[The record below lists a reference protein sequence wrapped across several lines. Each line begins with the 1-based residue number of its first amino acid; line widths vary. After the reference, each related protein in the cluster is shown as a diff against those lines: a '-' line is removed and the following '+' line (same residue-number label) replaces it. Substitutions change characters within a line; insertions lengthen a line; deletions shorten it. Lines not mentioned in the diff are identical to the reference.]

1 MMKLNKTIVLF
12 VVLIAALVMSC
23 KEHPVT
29 YQHVAV
35 DSLIN
40 IAYQARNYDSIIS
53 LANLHQQE
61 GSLSSIEACY
71 WRGYAYSRMRK
82 MRMAEMEWKNAIAQT
97 IETDADLAYYAQSAN
112 RLVGLL
118 YLKSDYGEAI
128 RVALPA
134 IRLLKIKDYTMNNDY
149 SNLLTFMG
157 SCELK
162 LGHSSDAA
170 RNFSQAWQAYQRLTH
185 ANHDIDSYTSSI
197 VGLVT
202 IVDAYIQTGHYQE
215 ALDWTVHLDDMLQE
229 CRQLPGVRESYL
241 DKQWARLCLYRASAL
256 EGLGKKKEAA
266 QSYKAALQTQYAK
279 TGDGKVE
286 ASNYLMAAQ
295 RWDEAADN
303 LQVMAEQLATYD
315 FKMSQE
321 TIHTYLLPKYLA
333 NVKAHRLD
341 SAIAV
346 GTWICQALDSAIIWQ
361 KQDDAA
367 ELATIYETQQKE
379 NELMEQRSNLSDQR
393 LLTVYITLVLV
404 ILGFGLF
411 IFFHHRS
418 AMRLEKAYNELA
430 RANTRAEESSRMKSD
445 FIQQISH
452 EIRTPLNI
460 LSGFT
465 QLLTMPDM
473 KYDKATLDNIKE
485 QITENTDRITNLVNK
500 MLELSEAKN
509 HSDIECTDDVTVTQI
524 TSDAVNAS
532 GISDAGHLTFSMIVS
547 PEAEQVHILTN
558 LQAASRALAQV
569 LDNARK
575 FTAPAESRQH
585 EKLTDH
591 QQKVVLRISVSSNRL
606 FFSVEDTGIGIPHKE
621 AERIFDEFVQLDEF
635 YEGTG
640 IGLTVARSLARRIGG
655 NIMLDTAYIGGSR
668 FVLTLPVNK
677 LAMGAKITKK

>member
-12 VVLIAALVMSC
+12 VTLAAMLFTSC
-23 KEHPVT
+23 GEHHVT
-29 YQHVAV
+29 QRHVAV

-40 IAYQARNYDSIIS
+40 VAYQARNYDSILS
-53 LANLHQQE
+53 LADLHQQE
-61 GSLSSIEACY
+61 GTLSTIEASY
-71 WRGYAYSRMRK
+71 WRGYAYSRQRK
-82 MRMAEMEWKNAIAQT
+82 IRMAEIEWKRAVAQP
-97 IETDADLAYYAQSAN
+97 IESDEDLVYYAQSAN
-112 RLVGLL
+112 RLTGLL
-118 YLKSDYGEAI
+118 YLKAEYGQAI
-128 RVALPA
+128 QVALPA
-134 IRLLKIKDYTMNNDY
+134 IQLLKEMGYTKNNDY
-149 SNLLTFMG
+149 FNLLTFIG
-157 SCELK
+157 GCELK
-162 LGHSSDAA
+162 LDQPEEAANNFAQVWKGFQQITKSIHS
-170 RNFSQAWQAYQRLTH
+170 
-185 ANHDIDSYTSSI
+185 IDSYTSSI

-215 ALDWTVHLDDMLQE
+215 ALDWTTHLGNMLQQ
-229 CRQLPGVRESYL
+229 CRQLPGVRDSYI

-256 EGLGKKKEAA
+256 EGLGKKEEAA
-266 QSYKAALQTQYAK
+266 QSYQFALQTQYAQ

-286 ASNYLMAAQ
+286 ASNYLIAAH
-295 RWDEAADN
+295 RWNEAADN
-303 LQVMAEQLATYD
+303 LQVMASQLAKYD

-333 NVKAHRLD
+333 NVKANRLD

-346 GTWICQALDSAIIWQ
+346 GSWICEALDSAIVWQ
-361 KQDDAA
+361 KRDDAA

-379 NELMEQRSNLSDQR
+379 NELMKQRSSLSDLR
-393 LLTVYITLVLV
+393 LLLVYITLVLV

-411 IFFHHRS
+411 IFFRHR
-418 AMRLEKAYNELA
+418 AAVRLEKAYYDLE
-430 RANTRAEESSRMKSD
+430 RANVRAEESSRMKSD

-465 QLLTMPDM
+465 QLLTMPDIT
-473 KYDKATLDNIKE
+473 YDKATLDNIKE
-485 QITENTDRITNLVNK
+485 QVTENTDRITNLVNK

-509 HSDIECTDDVTVTQI
+509 HSDIECNDEVTAQQI
-524 TSDAVNAS
+524 ASEAIGAS
-532 GISDAGHLTFSMIVS
+532 GINDAGHLTFSMIMS
-547 PEAEQVHILTN
+547 PEAEKVLIQTN
-558 LQAASRALAQV
+558 LQAAARALSQV

-591 QQKVVLRISVSSNRL
+591 QQKVVLRISVSANRM

-655 NIMLDTAYIGGSR
+655 DIMLDTAYIGGSR

-677 LAMGAKITKK
+677 QKS

>member
-1 MMKLNKTIVLF
+1 MKLTKTIVLF
-12 VVLIAALVMSC
+12 VVLIAALFISC
-23 KEHPVT
+23 KEQRVT
-29 YQHVAV
+29 PQHVAV

-40 IAYQARNYDSIIS
+40 IAYQARNYDSILS
-53 LANLHQQE
+53 LATLHQQE
-61 GSLSSIEACY
+61 GTLSSIEACY
-71 WRGYAYSRMRK
+71 WRGYAYSRLRK
-82 MRMAEMEWKNAIAQT
+82 MRMAEIEWKHAVAQP
-97 IETDADLAYYAQSAN
+97 IETDEDLVFYAQSAN
-112 RLVGLL
+112 RLAGLL
-118 YLKSDYGEAI
+118 YLKADYAEVI

-134 IRLLKIKDYTMNNDY
+134 IRLLEEKHYTMNNDY
-149 SNLLTFMG
+149 SNLLTFVG

-162 LGHSSDAA
+162 LGHPADAA
-170 RNFSQAWQAYQRLTH
+170 RNYDQAWQAYQQITQ
-185 ANHDIDSYTSSI
+185 ANYNIDSYTSSI

-202 IVDAYIQTGHYQE
+202 IVDAYIQTGHYQD
-215 ALDWTVHLDDMLQE
+215 ALDWTTHLGNMLQQ
-229 CRQLPGVRESYL
+229 CRQLPGVRDAYI

-256 EGLGKKKEAA
+256 EGLGKKEEAA
-266 QSYKAALQTQYAK
+266 QSYQLALQTQYAK

-286 ASNYLMAAQ
+286 ASNYLMAAH
-295 RWDEAADN
+295 RWNEAADN
-303 LQVMAEQLATYD
+303 LQVLAAQLAKYD

-333 NVKAHRLD
+333 NVKANRLD

-346 GTWICQALDSAIIWQ
+346 GIWICEALDSAIVWQ
-361 KQDDAA
+361 KRDDAA

-379 NELMEQRSNLSDQR
+379 NELMKQRSSLSDLR

-411 IFFHHRS
+411 IFFRHR
-418 AMRLEKAYNELA
+418 AAVRLEKAYYDLE
-430 RANTRAEESSRMKSD
+430 RANIRAEESSRMKSD

-473 KYDKATLDNIKE
+473 KYDEATLDNIKD

-509 HSDIECTDDVTVTQI
+509 HSDIECNDEVTAQQI
-524 TSDAVNAS
+524 ASEAVSAS
-532 GISDAGHLTFSMIVS
+532 GINEAGHLTFSMIMS
-547 PEAEQVHILTN
+547 PEAEKVLIQTN
-558 LQAASRALAQV
+558 LQAAARALSQV

-591 QQKVVLRISVSSNRL
+591 QQKVVLRISVSSNRM

-655 NIMLDTAYIGGSR
+655 DIMLDTAYIGGSR
-668 FVLTLPVNK
+668 FVLTLPVNNQ
-677 LAMGAKITKK
+677 TS

>member
-1 MMKLNKTIVLF
+1 MKLTKTIVPF
-12 VVLIAALVMSC
+12 IVLIAALFISC
-23 KEHPVT
+23 KEQRVT
-29 YQHVAV
+29 PQHVAV

-40 IAYQARNYDSIIS
+40 IAYQARNYDSILS
-53 LANLHQQE
+53 LATLHQQE
-61 GSLSSIEACY
+61 GTLSSIEACY
-71 WRGYAYSRMRK
+71 WRGYAYSRLRK
-82 MRMAEMEWKNAIAQT
+82 MRMAEMEWKNAVAQP
-97 IETDADLAYYAQSAN
+97 IETDEDLVFYAQSAN
-112 RLVGLL
+112 RLAGLL
-118 YLKSDYGEAI
+118 YLKADYAEVI

-134 IRLLKIKDYTMNNDY
+134 IRLLEEKHYTMNNDY
-149 SNLLTFMG
+149 SNLLTFVG

-162 LGHSSDAA
+162 LGHPADAA
-170 RNFSQAWQAYQRLTH
+170 RNYDQAWQAYQQITQ
-185 ANHDIDSYTSSI
+185 ANYNIDSYTSSI

-202 IVDAYIQTGHYQE
+202 IVDAYIQTGHYQD
-215 ALDWTVHLDDMLQE
+215 ALDWTTHLGNMLQQ
-229 CRQLPGVRESYL
+229 CRQLPGVRDAYI

-256 EGLGKKKEAA
+256 EGLGKKEEAA
-266 QSYKAALQTQYAK
+266 QSYQLALQTQYAK

-286 ASNYLMAAQ
+286 ASNYLMEAH
-295 RWDEAADN
+295 RWNEAADN
-303 LQVMAEQLATYD
+303 LQVMAAQLAKYD

-333 NVKAHRLD
+333 NVKANRLD

-346 GTWICQALDSAIIWQ
+346 GIWICEALDSAIVWQ
-361 KQDDAA
+361 KRDDAA

-379 NELMEQRSNLSDQR
+379 NELMKQRSSLSDLR

-411 IFFHHRS
+411 VFFRHR
-418 AMRLEKAYNELA
+418 AAVRLEKAYYDLE
-430 RANTRAEESSRMKSD
+430 RANIRAEESSRMKSD

-473 KYDKATLDNIKE
+473 KYDEATLSNIKD

-509 HSDIECTDDVTVTQI
+509 HSDIECNDEVTAQQI
-524 TSDAVNAS
+524 ASEAIGAS
-532 GISDAGHLTFSMIVS
+532 GINEAGHLTFSMIMS
-547 PEAEQVHILTN
+547 PEAEKVLIQTN
-558 LQAASRALAQV
+558 LQAAARALSQV

-591 QQKVVLRISVSSNRL
+591 QQKVVLRISVSSNRM

-655 NIMLDTAYIGGSR
+655 DIMLDTAYIGGSR
-668 FVLTLPVNK
+668 FVLTLPVNNQ
-677 LAMGAKITKK
+677 TS

>member
-1 MMKLNKTIVLF
+1 MKLTKTIVLF
-12 VVLIAALVMSC
+12 VVLIAALFTSC
-23 KEHPVT
+23 KEQRVT
-29 YQHVAV
+29 PQHVAV

-40 IAYQARNYDSIIS
+40 IAYQARNYDSILS
-53 LANLHQQE
+53 LANLHQRE
-61 GSLSSIEACY
+61 GILSNIEACY
-71 WRGYAYSRMRK
+71 WRGYAYSRLRK
-82 MRMAEMEWKNAIAQT
+82 MRMAEMEWKNAVAQT
-97 IETDADLAYYAQSAN
+97 IETDDDLAFYAQSAN

-118 YLKSDYGEAI
+118 YLKADYAEAI

-134 IRLLKIKDYTMNNDY
+134 IRLLKEKQYTMNSDY
-149 SNLLTFMG
+149 SNLLTFIG

-162 LGHSSDAA
+162 LGHPADAA
-170 RNFSQAWQAYQRLTH
+170 RNFSQAWQAYQQITK
-185 ANHDIDSYTSSI
+185 ASHDIDSYTSSI

-215 ALDWTVHLDDMLQE
+215 ALDWTLHLDNMLQE
-229 CRQLPGVRESYL
+229 CRQLSGVRESYI
-241 DKQWARLCLYRASAL
+241 DKQWARVCLYRASAL
-256 EGLGKKKEAA
+256 EGLGKKREAA
-266 QSYKAALQTQYAK
+266 QSYQAALQTQYAK
-279 TGDGKVE
+279 TGDGKIE
-286 ASNYLMAAQ
+286 ASNYLMEAQ
-295 RWDEAADN
+295 RWNEAADN
-303 LQVMAEQLATYD
+303 LQVMADQLATYD
-315 FKMSQE
+315 FKMTQE

-346 GTWICQALDSAIIWQ
+346 GTWICEALDSAIVWQ
-361 KQDDAA
+361 KRDDAA

-379 NELMEQRSNLSDQR
+379 NELMEQRSSLSDQR

-411 IFFHHRS
+411 IFFRHR
-418 AMRLEKAYNELA
+418 AAVRLEKAYYDLE
-430 RANTRAEESSRMKSD
+430 RANIRAEESSRMKSD

-473 KYDKATLDNIKE
+473 KYDEATLGNIKE

-509 HSDIECTDDVTVTQI
+509 HSDIECNDDVTAMQI
-524 TSDAVNAS
+524 AS
-532 GISDAGHLTFSMIVS
+532 EAICASNINDAGHLTFNMTVS
-547 PEAEQVHILTN
+547 PEAEQVRLHTN
-558 LQAASRALAQV
+558 LQAAARALEQV

-591 QQKVVLRISVSSNRL
+591 QQKVVLRISVSSSRL

-655 NIMLDTAYIGGSR
+655 DIILDTAYIGGSR
-668 FVLTLPVNK
+668 FVLTLPVSNQ
-677 LAMGAKITKK
+677 AS

>member
-1 MMKLNKTIVLF
+1 MKLNKTIVLF
-12 VVLIAALVMSC
+12 VTLAAVLFTSC
-23 KEHPVT
+23 GEHHVT
-29 YQHVAV
+29 QRHVTV

-40 IAYQARNYDSIIS
+40 VAYQARNYDSILS
-53 LANLHQQE
+53 LADLHQQE
-61 GSLSSIEACY
+61 GTLSTIEASY
-71 WRGYAYSRMRK
+71 WRGYAYSRQRK
-82 MRMAEMEWKNAIAQT
+82 IRMAEIEWKRAVAQP
-97 IETDADLAYYAQSAN
+97 IESDEDLVYYAQSAN
-112 RLVGLL
+112 RLTGLL
-118 YLKSDYGEAI
+118 YLKAEYGQAI
-128 RVALPA
+128 QVALPA
-134 IRLLKIKDYTMNNDY
+134 IQLLKEMGYTKNNDY
-149 SNLLTFMG
+149 FNLLTFIG
-157 SCELK
+157 GCELK
-162 LGHSSDAA
+162 LDQPEEAANNFAQVWKGFQQITKSIHS
-170 RNFSQAWQAYQRLTH
+170 
-185 ANHDIDSYTSSI
+185 IDSYTSSI

-215 ALDWTVHLDDMLQE
+215 ALDWTTHLGNMLQQ
-229 CRQLPGVRESYL
+229 CRQLPGVRDSYI

-256 EGLGKKKEAA
+256 EGLGKKEEAA
-266 QSYKAALQTQYAK
+266 QSYQFALQTQYAQ

-286 ASNYLMAAQ
+286 ASNYLIAAH
-295 RWDEAADN
+295 RWNEAADN
-303 LQVMAEQLATYD
+303 LQVMASQLAKYD
-315 FKMSQE
+315 LKMSQE

-333 NVKAHRLD
+333 NVKANRLD

-346 GTWICQALDSAIIWQ
+346 GSWICEALDSAIVWQ
-361 KQDDAA
+361 KRDDAA

-379 NELMEQRSNLSDQR
+379 NELMKQRSSLSDLR
-393 LLTVYITLVLV
+393 LLLVYITLVLV

-411 IFFHHRS
+411 IFFRHR
-418 AMRLEKAYNELA
+418 AAVRLEKAYYDLE
-430 RANTRAEESSRMKSD
+430 RANVRAEESSRMKSD

-465 QLLTMPDM
+465 QLLTMPDIT
-473 KYDKATLDNIKE
+473 YDKATLDNIKE
-485 QITENTDRITNLVNK
+485 QVTENTDRITNLVNK

-509 HSDIECTDDVTVTQI
+509 HSDIECNDEVTAQQI
-524 TSDAVNAS
+524 ASEAIGAS
-532 GISDAGHLTFSMIVS
+532 GINDAGHLTFSMIMS
-547 PEAEQVHILTN
+547 PEAEKVLIQTN
-558 LQAASRALAQV
+558 LQAAARALSQV

-591 QQKVVLRISVSSNRL
+591 QQKVVLRISVSANRM

-655 NIMLDTAYIGGSR
+655 DIMLDTAYIGGSR

-677 LAMGAKITKK
+677 QAS

>member
-1 MMKLNKTIVLF
+1 MKLTKTIVLF
-12 VVLIAALVMSC
+12 VVLIAALFISC
-23 KEHPVT
+23 KEQRVT
-29 YQHVAV
+29 PQHVAV

-40 IAYQARNYDSIIS
+40 IAYQARNYDSILS
-53 LANLHQQE
+53 LATLHQQE
-61 GSLSSIEACY
+61 GTLSSIEACY
-71 WRGYAYSRMRK
+71 WRGYAYSRLRK
-82 MRMAEMEWKNAIAQT
+82 MRMAEMEWKNAVAQT
-97 IETDADLAYYAQSAN
+97 IETDDDLVFYAQSAN
-112 RLVGLL
+112 RLAGLL
-118 YLKSDYGEAI
+118 YLKADYAEVI

-134 IRLLKIKDYTMNNDY
+134 IRLLEEKHYTMNNDY
-149 SNLLTFMG
+149 SNLLTFVG

-162 LGHSSDAA
+162 LGHPADAA
-170 RNFSQAWQAYQRLTH
+170 RNYDQAWQAYQQITQ
-185 ANHDIDSYTSSI
+185 ANYNIDSYTSSI

-202 IVDAYIQTGHYQE
+202 IVDAYIQTGHYQD
-215 ALDWTVHLDDMLQE
+215 ALDWTTHLGNMLQQ
-229 CRQLPGVRESYL
+229 CRQLPGVRDAYI

-256 EGLGKKKEAA
+256 EGLGKKEEAA
-266 QSYKAALQTQYAK
+266 QSYQLALQTQYAK

-286 ASNYLMAAQ
+286 ASNYLMAAH
-295 RWDEAADN
+295 RWNEAADN
-303 LQVMAEQLATYD
+303 LQVLAAQLAKYD

-333 NVKAHRLD
+333 NVKANRLD

-346 GTWICQALDSAIIWQ
+346 GSWICEALDSAIVWQ
-361 KQDDAA
+361 KRDDAA

-379 NELMEQRSNLSDQR
+379 NELMKQRSSLSDLR

-411 IFFHHRS
+411 IFFRHR
-418 AMRLEKAYNELA
+418 AAVRLEKAYYDLE
-430 RANTRAEESSRMKSD
+430 RANIRAEESSRMKSD

-473 KYDKATLDNIKE
+473 KYDEATLSNIKD

-509 HSDIECTDDVTVTQI
+509 HSDIECNDEVTAQQI
-524 TSDAVNAS
+524 ASEAIGAS
-532 GISDAGHLTFSMIVS
+532 GINDAGHLTFSMIMS
-547 PEAEQVHILTN
+547 PEAEKVLIQTN
-558 LQAASRALAQV
+558 LQAAARALSQV

-591 QQKVVLRISVSSNRL
+591 QQKVVLRISVSSNRM

-655 NIMLDTAYIGGSR
+655 DIMLDTAYIGGSR
-668 FVLTLPVNK
+668 FVLTLPVNNQ
-677 LAMGAKITKK
+677 TS

>member
-1 MMKLNKTIVLF
+1 MKLAKTIVLF
-12 VVLIAALVMSC
+12 VVLIATLFLSC
-23 KEHPVT
+23 KEQHVT
-29 YQHVAV
+29 PQHVAV

-40 IAYQARNYDSIIS
+40 IAYQARNYDSILS

-61 GSLSSIEACY
+61 GTLSTIEACY
-71 WRGYAYSRMRK
+71 WRGYAYSRLRK
-82 MRMAEMEWKNAIAQT
+82 MRMAEMEWKNAVAQT
-97 IETDADLAYYAQSAN
+97 IETDVDLAYYAQSAN
-112 RLVGLL
+112 RLAGLL
-118 YLKSDYGEAI
+118 YLKADYAGAI

-134 IRLLKIKDYTMNNDY
+134 INLLKEEQYTLNNDY
-149 SNLLTFMG
+149 SNLLTFIG

-162 LGHSSDAA
+162 LGHPADAA
-170 RNFSQAWQAYQRLTH
+170 RNYDQAWQAYQQITQ
-185 ANHDIDSYTSSI
+185 ANYNIDSYTSSI

-202 IVDAYIQTGHYQE
+202 IVDAYIQTEHYQE
-215 ALDWTVHLDDMLQE
+215 ALDWTTHLGNMLQQ
-229 CRQLPGVRESYL
+229 CRQLPGVRDAYI

-256 EGLGKKKEAA
+256 EGLGKKEEAA
-266 QSYKAALQTQYAK
+266 QSYQFALQTQYAK

-286 ASNYLMAAQ
+286 ASNYLMAAH
-295 RWDEAADN
+295 RWNEAANN
-303 LQVMAEQLATYD
+303 LQVMAAQLATYD

-321 TIHTYLLPKYLA
+321 AIHTYLLPKYIA
-333 NVKAHRLD
+333 NVKANRLD

-346 GTWICQALDSAIIWQ
+346 GIWICQALDSAIVWQ
-361 KQDDAA
+361 KRDDAA

-379 NELMEQRSNLSDQR
+379 NELMEQRSSLSDQR

-411 IFFHHRS
+411 IFFRHRS
-418 AMRLEKAYNELA
+418 AVRLEKAYNDLA
-430 RANTRAEESSRMKSD
+430 RANARAEESSRMKSD

-465 QLLTMPDM
+465 QLLTMPDI
-473 KYDKATLDNIKE
+473 KYDEATLGNIKE

-509 HSDIECTDDVTVTQI
+509 HSDIECNDEVTALQI
-524 TSDAVNAS
+524 ASDAISAS
-532 GISDAGHLTFSMIVS
+532 GIDEAGHLTFSLITS
-547 PEAEQVHILTN
+547 PEAEQDLIQTN
-558 LQAASRALAQV
+558 LNAAARALSLI

-575 FTAPAESRQH
+575 FTAPAESRQY

-655 NIMLDTAYIGGSR
+655 DIMLDTAYIGGSR

-677 LAMGAKITKK
+677 QAS

>member
-1 MMKLNKTIVLF
+1 MKLTKTIVLF
-12 VVLIAALVMSC
+12 VVLIAALFISC
-23 KEHPVT
+23 KEQRVT
-29 YQHVAV
+29 PQHVAV

-40 IAYQARNYDSIIS
+40 IAYQARNYDSILS
-53 LANLHQQE
+53 LATLHQQE
-61 GSLSSIEACY
+61 GTLSSIEACY
-71 WRGYAYSRMRK
+71 WRGYAYSRLRK
-82 MRMAEMEWKNAIAQT
+82 MRMAEMEWKNAVAQT
-97 IETDADLAYYAQSAN
+97 IETDEDLVFYAQSAN
-112 RLVGLL
+112 RLAGLL
-118 YLKSDYGEAI
+118 YLKADYAEVI

-134 IRLLKIKDYTMNNDY
+134 IRLLEEKHYTMNNDY
-149 SNLLTFMG
+149 SNLLTFVG

-162 LGHSSDAA
+162 LGHPADAA
-170 RNFSQAWQAYQRLTH
+170 RNYDQAWQAYQQITQ
-185 ANHDIDSYTSSI
+185 ANYNIDSYTSSI

-202 IVDAYIQTGHYQE
+202 IVDAYIQTGHYQD
-215 ALDWTVHLDDMLQE
+215 ALDWTTHLGNMLQQ
-229 CRQLPGVRESYL
+229 CRQLPGVRDAYI
-241 DKQWARLCLYRASAL
+241 DKQWARHCLYRASAL
-256 EGLGKKKEAA
+256 EGLGKKEEAA
-266 QSYKAALQTQYAK
+266 QSYQLALQTQYAK

-286 ASNYLMAAQ
+286 ASNYLMAAH
-295 RWDEAADN
+295 RWNEAADN
-303 LQVMAEQLATYD
+303 LQVLAAQLAKYD

-333 NVKAHRLD
+333 NVKANRLD

-346 GTWICQALDSAIIWQ
+346 GSWICEALDSAIVWQ
-361 KQDDAA
+361 KRDDAA

-379 NELMEQRSNLSDQR
+379 NELMKQRSSLSDLR

-404 ILGFGLF
+404 ILCFGLF
-411 IFFHHRS
+411 IFFRHR
-418 AMRLEKAYNELA
+418 AAVRLEKAYYDLE
-430 RANTRAEESSRMKSD
+430 RANIRAEESSRMKSD

-473 KYDKATLDNIKE
+473 KYDKATLDNIKD

-509 HSDIECTDDVTVTQI
+509 HSDIECNDEVTAQQI
-524 TSDAVNAS
+524 ASEAIGAS
-532 GISDAGHLTFSMIVS
+532 GINDAGHLTFSMIMS
-547 PEAEQVHILTN
+547 PEAEKVLIQTN
-558 LQAASRALAQV
+558 LQAAARALSLI

-591 QQKVVLRISVSSNRL
+591 QQKVVLRISVSANRM

-655 NIMLDTAYIGGSR
+655 DIMLDTAYIGGSR

-677 LAMGAKITKK
+677 EES

>member
-1 MMKLNKTIVLF
+1 MMKLNKTILFFVTLAAVLF
-12 VVLIAALVMSC
+12 TSC
-23 KEHPVT
+23 GEHHVT
-29 YQHVAV
+29 QRHVTV

-40 IAYQARNYDSIIS
+40 VAYQARNYDSILS
-53 LANLHQQE
+53 LADLHQQE
-61 GSLSSIEACY
+61 GTLSTIEACY
-71 WRGYAYSRMRK
+71 WRGYAYSRQRK
-82 MRMAEMEWKNAIAQT
+82 IRMAEIEWKRAVAQP
-97 IETDADLAYYAQSAN
+97 IESDEDLVYYAQSAN
-112 RLVGLL
+112 RLTGLL
-118 YLKSDYGEAI
+118 YLKAEYGQAI
-128 RVALPA
+128 QVALPA
-134 IRLLKIKDYTMNNDY
+134 IQLLKEMGYTKNNDY
-149 SNLLTFMG
+149 FNLLTFIG
-157 SCELK
+157 GCELK
-162 LGHSSDAA
+162 LDQPEEAANNFAQVWKGFQQITKSIHS
-170 RNFSQAWQAYQRLTH
+170 
-185 ANHDIDSYTSSI
+185 IDSYTSSI

-215 ALDWTVHLDDMLQE
+215 ALDWTTHLGNMLQQ
-229 CRQLPGVRESYL
+229 CRQLPGVRDSYI

-256 EGLGKKKEAA
+256 EGLGKKEEAA
-266 QSYKAALQTQYAK
+266 QSYQFALQTQYAK

-286 ASNYLMAAQ
+286 ASNYLMEAH
-295 RWDEAADN
+295 RWNEAADN
-303 LQVMAEQLATYD
+303 LQVLAAQLAKYD

-333 NVKAHRLD
+333 NVKANRLD

-346 GTWICQALDSAIIWQ
+346 GSWICEALDSAIVWQ
-361 KQDDAA
+361 KRDDAA

-379 NELMEQRSNLSDQR
+379 NELMKQRSSLSDLR

-411 IFFHHRS
+411 IFFRHR
-418 AMRLEKAYNELA
+418 AAVRLEKAYYDLE
-430 RANTRAEESSRMKSD
+430 RANVRAEESSRMKSD

-465 QLLTMPDM
+465 QLLTMPDIT
-473 KYDKATLDNIKE
+473 YDKATLDNIKE
-485 QITENTDRITNLVNK
+485 QVTENTDRITNLVNK

-509 HSDIECTDDVTVTQI
+509 HSDIECNDEVTAQQI
-524 TSDAVNAS
+524 ASEAIGAS
-532 GISDAGHLTFSMIVS
+532 GINDVGHLTFSMIMS
-547 PEAEQVHILTN
+547 PEAEKVLIQTN
-558 LQAASRALAQV
+558 LQAAARALSQV

-591 QQKVVLRISVSSNRL
+591 QQKVVLRISVSANRM

-655 NIMLDTAYIGGSR
+655 DIMLDTAYIGGSR
-668 FVLTLPVNK
+668 FVLTLPVNNQ
-677 LAMGAKITKK
+677 TS

>member
-1 MMKLNKTIVLF
+1 MKLAKTIVLF
-12 VVLIAALVMSC
+12 VVLIATLFLSC
-23 KEHPVT
+23 KEQHVT
-29 YQHVAV
+29 PQHVAV

-40 IAYQARNYDSIIS
+40 IAYQARNYDSILS

-61 GSLSSIEACY
+61 GTLSTIEACY
-71 WRGYAYSRMRK
+71 WRGYAYSRLRK
-82 MRMAEMEWKNAIAQT
+82 MRMAEMEWKNAVAQT
-97 IETDADLAYYAQSAN
+97 IETDVDLAYYAQSAN
-112 RLVGLL
+112 RLAGLL
-118 YLKSDYGEAI
+118 YLKADYAGAI

-134 IRLLKIKDYTMNNDY
+134 INLLKEEQYTLNNDY
-149 SNLLTFMG
+149 SNLLTFIG

-162 LGHSSDAA
+162 LGHPADAA
-170 RNFSQAWQAYQRLTH
+170 RNYDQAWQAYQQITQ
-185 ANHDIDSYTSSI
+185 ANYNIDSYTSSI

-202 IVDAYIQTGHYQE
+202 IVDAYIQTEHYQE
-215 ALDWTVHLDDMLQE
+215 ALDWTTHLGNMLQQ
-229 CRQLPGVRESYL
+229 CRQLPGVRDAYI

-256 EGLGKKKEAA
+256 EGLGKKEEAA
-266 QSYKAALQTQYAK
+266 QSYQFALQTQYAK

-286 ASNYLMAAQ
+286 ASNYLMAAH
-295 RWDEAADN
+295 RWNEAANN
-303 LQVMAEQLATYD
+303 LQVMAAQLATYD

-321 TIHTYLLPKYLA
+321 AIHTYLLPKYIA
-333 NVKAHRLD
+333 NVKANRLD

-346 GTWICQALDSAIIWQ
+346 GIWICQALDSAIVWQ
-361 KQDDAA
+361 KRDDAA

-379 NELMEQRSNLSDQR
+379 NELMEQRSSLSDQR

-411 IFFHHRS
+411 VFFRHRS
-418 AMRLEKAYNELA
+418 AVRLEKAYNDLA
-430 RANTRAEESSRMKSD
+430 RANARAEESSRMKSD

-465 QLLTMPDM
+465 QLLTMPDI
-473 KYDKATLDNIKE
+473 KYDEATLGNIKE

-509 HSDIECTDDVTVTQI
+509 HSDIECNDEVTALQI
-524 TSDAVNAS
+524 ASDAISAS
-532 GISDAGHLTFSMIVS
+532 GIDEAGHLTFSLITS
-547 PEAEQVHILTN
+547 PEAEQDLIQTN
-558 LQAASRALAQV
+558 LNAAARALSLI

-655 NIMLDTAYIGGSR
+655 DIMLDTAYIGGSR

-677 LAMGAKITKK
+677 QAS

>member
-1 MMKLNKTIVLF
+1 MMKLAKTIILF
-12 VVLIAALVMSC
+12 VVLVAALFTSC
-23 KEHPVT
+23 KDQRVT
-29 YQHVAV
+29 PQHVAV

-40 IAYQARNYDSIIS
+40 IAYQARNYDSILS

-61 GSLSSIEACY
+61 GTLSTIEACY
-71 WRGYAYSRMRK
+71 WRGYAYSRLRK
-82 MRMAEMEWKNAIAQT
+82 MRMAEMEWKNAVAQT

-112 RLVGLL
+112 RLAGLL
-118 YLKSDYGEAI
+118 YLKADYAGAI

-134 IRLLKIKDYTMNNDY
+134 INFLKEEQYTLNNDY
-149 SNLLTFMG
+149 SNLLTFIG

-162 LGHSSDAA
+162 LGHPADAA
-170 RNFSQAWQAYQRLTH
+170 RNYDQAWQAYQQITQ
-185 ANHDIDSYTSSI
+185 ANYNIDSYTSSI

-202 IVDAYIQTGHYQE
+202 IVDAYIQTGHYQD
-215 ALDWTVHLDDMLQE
+215 ALDWTTHLGNMLQQ
-229 CRQLPGVRESYL
+229 CRQLPGVRDAYI
-241 DKQWARLCLYRASAL
+241 DKQWARHCLYRASAL
-256 EGLGKKKEAA
+256 EGLGKKEEAA
-266 QSYKAALQTQYAK
+266 QSYQLALQTQYAK

-286 ASNYLMAAQ
+286 ASNYLMAAH
-295 RWDEAADN
+295 RWNEAADN
-303 LQVMAEQLATYD
+303 LQVLAAQLAKYD

-333 NVKAHRLD
+333 NVKANRLD

-346 GTWICQALDSAIIWQ
+346 GSWICEALDSAIVWQ
-361 KQDDAA
+361 KRDDAA

-379 NELMEQRSNLSDQR
+379 NELMKQRSSLSDLR

-411 IFFHHRS
+411 IFFRHR
-418 AMRLEKAYNELA
+418 AAVRLEKAYYDLE
-430 RANTRAEESSRMKSD
+430 RANIRAEESSRMKSD

-473 KYDKATLDNIKE
+473 KYDKATLDNIKD

-509 HSDIECTDDVTVTQI
+509 HSDIECNDEVTAQQI
-524 TSDAVNAS
+524 ASEAIGAS
-532 GISDAGHLTFSMIVS
+532 GINDAGHLTFSMIMS
-547 PEAEQVHILTN
+547 PEAEKVLIQTN
-558 LQAASRALAQV
+558 LQAAARALSLI

-591 QQKVVLRISVSSNRL
+591 QQKVVLRISVSANRM

-655 NIMLDTAYIGGSR
+655 DIMLDTAYIGGSR

-677 LAMGAKITKK
+677 EES

>member
-1 MMKLNKTIVLF
+1 MMKLNKSIILLVALTAMLF
-12 VVLIAALVMSC
+12 SSC
-23 KEHPVT
+23 REHHVA
-29 YQHVAV
+29 QRHVAV

-40 IAYQARNYDSIIS
+40 IAYQARNYDSILS
-53 LANLHQQE
+53 LADLHQQE
-61 GSLSSIEACY
+61 GTLSNIEACY
-71 WRGYAYSRMRK
+71 WRGYAYSRLRK
-82 MRMAEMEWKNAIAQT
+82 IRMAEIEWKRAVAQT
-97 IETDADLAYYAQSAN
+97 IETDEDLIYYAQSAN
-112 RLVGLL
+112 RLTGLL
-118 YLKSDYGEAI
+118 YLKAEYGEAI
-128 RVALPA
+128 QVALPA
-134 IRLLKIKDYTMNNDY
+134 IRLLKEKGYTMNNDY
-149 SNLLTFMG
+149 FNLLTFIG

-162 LGHSSDAA
+162 LDHPEGAA
-170 RNFSQAWQAYQRLTH
+170 NNFVQVWQAYQQITKTVH
-185 ANHDIDSYTSSI
+185 SINSYTSSI

-202 IVDAYIQTGHYQE
+202 IVDAYIQTEHYQE
-215 ALDWTVHLDDMLQE
+215 ALEWIDRLDSMLQQ
-229 CRQLPGVRESYL
+229 CRELPGVRESYI
-241 DKQWARLCLYRASAL
+241 DKQWARICLYRASAL
-256 EGLGKKKEAA
+256 EGLGKKAEAA
-266 QSYKAALQTQYAK
+266 KAYNLALQTQYAK

-286 ASNYLMAAQ
+286 ASNYLMAAH
-295 RWDEAADN
+295 RWNEAADN
-303 LQVMAEQLATYD
+303 LQVLAAQLGTYD
-315 FKMSQE
+315 FRMTQE
-321 TIHTYLLPKYLA
+321 TIHTYLLPKYFA
-333 NVKAHRLD
+333 NVKANRLD

-346 GTWICQALDSAIIWQ
+346 GTWICQALDSAIVWQ
-361 KQDDAA
+361 KHDDAA

-379 NELMEQRSNLSDQR
+379 NELMEQRSSLSDLR

-404 ILGFGLF
+404 ILVFGLF
-411 IFFHHRS
+411 IFFRHR
-418 AMRLEKAYNELA
+418 AAVRLEKAYYDLE
-430 RANTRAEESSRMKSD
+430 RANVRAEESSRMKSD

-509 HSDIECTDDVTVTQI
+509 HSDIECNDEVTAQQI
-524 TSDAVNAS
+524 ASEAVSAS
-532 GISDAGHLTFSMIVS
+532 GIDEAGHLTFSIIMS
-547 PEAEQVHILTN
+547 PDVEQVTIHTN
-558 LQAASRALAQV
+558 LRASARALSQV

-591 QQKVVLRISVSSNRL
+591 QQKVVLRISVSSDRM

-655 NIMLDTAYIGGSR
+655 DIMLDTAYIGGSR

-677 LAMGAKITKK
+677 QAS

>member
-1 MMKLNKTIVLF
+1 MKLTKTIVLF
-12 VVLIAALVMSC
+12 VVLIAALFISC
-23 KEHPVT
+23 KEQRVT
-29 YQHVAV
+29 PQHVAV

-40 IAYQARNYDSIIS
+40 IAYQARNYDSILS
-53 LANLHQQE
+53 LATLHQQE
-61 GSLSSIEACY
+61 GTLSSIEACY
-71 WRGYAYSRMRK
+71 WRGYAYSRLRK
-82 MRMAEMEWKNAIAQT
+82 MRMAEMEWKNAVAQT
-97 IETDADLAYYAQSAN
+97 IETDDDLVFYAQSAN
-112 RLVGLL
+112 RLAGLL
-118 YLKSDYGEAI
+118 YLKADYAEVI

-134 IRLLKIKDYTMNNDY
+134 IRLLEEKHYTMNNDY
-149 SNLLTFMG
+149 SNLLTFVG

-162 LGHSSDAA
+162 LGHPADAA
-170 RNFSQAWQAYQRLTH
+170 RNYDQAWQAYQQITQ
-185 ANHDIDSYTSSI
+185 ANYNIDSYTSSI

-202 IVDAYIQTGHYQE
+202 IVDAYIQTGHYQD
-215 ALDWTVHLDDMLQE
+215 ALDWTTHLGNMLQQ
-229 CRQLPGVRESYL
+229 CRQLPGVRDAYI
-241 DKQWARLCLYRASAL
+241 DKQWARHCLYRASAL
-256 EGLGKKKEAA
+256 EGLGKKEEAA
-266 QSYKAALQTQYAK
+266 QSYQLALQTQYAK

-286 ASNYLMAAQ
+286 ASNYLMAAH
-295 RWDEAADN
+295 RWNEAADN
-303 LQVMAEQLATYD
+303 LQVLAAQLAKYD

-333 NVKAHRLD
+333 NVKANRLD

-346 GTWICQALDSAIIWQ
+346 GSWICEALDSAIVWQ
-361 KQDDAA
+361 KRDDAA

-379 NELMEQRSNLSDQR
+379 NELMKQRSSLSDLR

-411 IFFHHRS
+411 IFFRHR
-418 AMRLEKAYNELA
+418 AAVRLEKAYYDLE
-430 RANTRAEESSRMKSD
+430 RANIRAEESSRMKSD

-473 KYDKATLDNIKE
+473 KYDKATLDNIKD

-509 HSDIECTDDVTVTQI
+509 HSDIECNDEVTAQQI
-524 TSDAVNAS
+524 ASEAIGAS
-532 GISDAGHLTFSMIVS
+532 GINDAGHLTFSMIMS
-547 PEAEQVHILTN
+547 PEAEKVLIQTN
-558 LQAASRALAQV
+558 LQAAARALSLI

-591 QQKVVLRISVSSNRL
+591 QQKVVLRISVSANRM

-655 NIMLDTAYIGGSR
+655 DIMLDTAYIGGSR

-677 LAMGAKITKK
+677 EES

>member
-1 MMKLNKTIVLF
+1 MMKLTKTIVPF
-12 VVLIAALVMSC
+12 IVLIAALFISC
-23 KEHPVT
+23 KEQRVT
-29 YQHVAV
+29 PQHVAV

-40 IAYQARNYDSIIS
+40 IAYQARNYDSILS
-53 LANLHQQE
+53 LATLHQQE
-61 GSLSSIEACY
+61 GTLSSIEACY
-71 WRGYAYSRMRK
+71 WRGYAYSRLRK
-82 MRMAEMEWKNAIAQT
+82 MRMAEIEWKHAVAQP
-97 IETDADLAYYAQSAN
+97 IETDEDLVFYAQSAN
-112 RLVGLL
+112 RLAGLL
-118 YLKSDYGEAI
+118 YLKADYAEVI

-134 IRLLKIKDYTMNNDY
+134 IRLLEEKHYTMNNDY
-149 SNLLTFMG
+149 SNLLTFVG

-162 LGHSSDAA
+162 LGHPADAA
-170 RNFSQAWQAYQRLTH
+170 RNYDQAWQAYQQITQ
-185 ANHDIDSYTSSI
+185 ANYNIDSYTSSI

-202 IVDAYIQTGHYQE
+202 IVDAYIQTGHYQD
-215 ALDWTVHLDDMLQE
+215 ALDWTTHLGNMLQQ
-229 CRQLPGVRESYL
+229 CRQLPGVRDAYI

-256 EGLGKKKEAA
+256 EGLGKKEEAA
-266 QSYKAALQTQYAK
+266 QSYQLALQTQYAK

-286 ASNYLMAAQ
+286 ASNYLMAAH
-295 RWDEAADN
+295 RWNEAADN
-303 LQVMAEQLATYD
+303 LQVLAAQLAKYD

-333 NVKAHRLD
+333 NVKANRLD

-346 GTWICQALDSAIIWQ
+346 GSWICEALDSAIVWQ
-361 KQDDAA
+361 KRDDAA

-379 NELMEQRSNLSDQR
+379 NELMKQRSSLSDLR

-411 IFFHHRS
+411 IFFRHR
-418 AMRLEKAYNELA
+418 AAVRLEKAYYDLE
-430 RANTRAEESSRMKSD
+430 RANIRAEESSRMKSD

-473 KYDKATLDNIKE
+473 KYDEATLSNIKD

-509 HSDIECTDDVTVTQI
+509 HSDIECNDEVTAQQI
-524 TSDAVNAS
+524 ASEAIGAS
-532 GISDAGHLTFSMIVS
+532 GINDAGHLTFSMIMS
-547 PEAEQVHILTN
+547 PEAEKVLIQTN
-558 LQAASRALAQV
+558 LQAAARALSLI

-591 QQKVVLRISVSSNRL
+591 QQKVVLRISVSANRM

-655 NIMLDTAYIGGSR
+655 DIMLDTAYIGGSR

-677 LAMGAKITKK
+677 EES

>member
-1 MMKLNKTIVLF
+1 MMKLTKTIVLF
-12 VVLIAALVMSC
+12 VVLIAVLFTSC
-23 KEHPVT
+23 KEHHVT
-29 YQHVAV
+29 QRHVAV

-40 IAYQARNYDSIIS
+40 IAYQARNYDSILS
-53 LANLHQQE
+53 LATLHQQE
-61 GSLSSIEACY
+61 GTLSSIEACY
-71 WRGYAYSRMRK
+71 WRGYAYSRLRK
-82 MRMAEMEWKNAIAQT
+82 MRMAEMEWKNAVAQT
-97 IETDADLAYYAQSAN
+97 IETDDDLVFYAQSAN
-112 RLVGLL
+112 RLAGLL
-118 YLKSDYGEAI
+118 YLKADYAEVI

-134 IRLLKIKDYTMNNDY
+134 IRLLEEKHYTMNNDY
-149 SNLLTFMG
+149 SNLLTFVG

-162 LGHSSDAA
+162 LGHPADAA
-170 RNFSQAWQAYQRLTH
+170 RNYDQAWQAYQQITQ
-185 ANHDIDSYTSSI
+185 ANYNIDSYTSSI

-202 IVDAYIQTGHYQE
+202 IVDAYIQTGHYQD
-215 ALDWTVHLDDMLQE
+215 ALDWTTHLGNMLQQ
-229 CRQLPGVRESYL
+229 CRQLPGVRDAYI

-256 EGLGKKKEAA
+256 EGLGKKEEAA
-266 QSYKAALQTQYAK
+266 QSYQLALQTQYAK

-286 ASNYLMAAQ
+286 ASNYLMEAH
-295 RWDEAADN
+295 RWNEAADN
-303 LQVMAEQLATYD
+303 LQVMAAQLAKYD

-333 NVKAHRLD
+333 NVKANRLD

-346 GTWICQALDSAIIWQ
+346 GIWICEALDSAIVWQ
-361 KQDDAA
+361 KRDDAA

-379 NELMEQRSNLSDQR
+379 NELMKQRSSLSDLR

-411 IFFHHRS
+411 IFFRHR
-418 AMRLEKAYNELA
+418 AAVRLEKAYYDLE
-430 RANTRAEESSRMKSD
+430 RANIRAEESSRMKSD

-473 KYDKATLDNIKE
+473 KYDEATLSNIKD

-509 HSDIECTDDVTVTQI
+509 HSDIECNDEVTAQQI
-524 TSDAVNAS
+524 ASEAIGAS
-532 GISDAGHLTFSMIVS
+532 GINEAGHLTFSMIMS
-547 PEAEQVHILTN
+547 PEAEKVLIQTN
-558 LQAASRALAQV
+558 LQAAARALSQV

-591 QQKVVLRISVSSNRL
+591 QQKVVLRISVSANRM

-655 NIMLDTAYIGGSR
+655 DIMLDTAYIGGSR

-677 LAMGAKITKK
+677 QAS

>member
-1 MMKLNKTIVLF
+1 MMKLNKTILFFVTLAAVLF
-12 VVLIAALVMSC
+12 TSC
-23 KEHPVT
+23 GEHHVT
-29 YQHVAV
+29 QRHVTV

-40 IAYQARNYDSIIS
+40 VAYQARNYDSILS
-53 LANLHQQE
+53 LADLHQQE
-61 GSLSSIEACY
+61 GTLSTIEACY
-71 WRGYAYSRMRK
+71 WRGYAYSRQRK
-82 MRMAEMEWKNAIAQT
+82 IRMAEIEWKRAVAQP
-97 IETDADLAYYAQSAN
+97 IESDEDLVYYAQSAN
-112 RLVGLL
+112 RLTGLL
-118 YLKSDYGEAI
+118 YLKAEYGQAI
-128 RVALPA
+128 QVALPA
-134 IRLLKIKDYTMNNDY
+134 IQLLKEMGYTKNNDY
-149 SNLLTFMG
+149 FNLLTFIG
-157 SCELK
+157 GCELK
-162 LGHSSDAA
+162 LDQPEEAANNFAQVWRGFQQITKSIHS
-170 RNFSQAWQAYQRLTH
+170 
-185 ANHDIDSYTSSI
+185 IDSYTSSI

-215 ALDWTVHLDDMLQE
+215 ALDWTTHLGNMLQQ
-229 CRQLPGVRESYL
+229 CRQLPGVRDAYI

-256 EGLGKKKEAA
+256 EGLGKKEEAA
-266 QSYKAALQTQYAK
+266 QSYQLALQTQYAK

-286 ASNYLMAAQ
+286 ASNYLMEAH
-295 RWDEAADN
+295 RWNEAADN
-303 LQVMAEQLATYD
+303 LQVMAAQLAKYD

-333 NVKAHRLD
+333 NVKANRLD

-346 GTWICQALDSAIIWQ
+346 GIWICEALDSAIVWQ
-361 KQDDAA
+361 KRDDAA

-379 NELMEQRSNLSDQR
+379 NELMKQRSSLSDLR

-411 IFFHHRS
+411 IFFRHR
-418 AMRLEKAYNELA
+418 AAVRLEKAYYDLE
-430 RANTRAEESSRMKSD
+430 RANIRAEESSRMKSD

-473 KYDKATLDNIKE
+473 KYDEATLSNIKD

-509 HSDIECTDDVTVTQI
+509 HSDIECNDEVTAQQI
-524 TSDAVNAS
+524 ASEAIGAS
-532 GISDAGHLTFSMIVS
+532 GINDAGHLTFSMIMS
-547 PEAEQVHILTN
+547 PEAEKVLIQTN
-558 LQAASRALAQV
+558 LQAAARALSQV

-591 QQKVVLRISVSSNRL
+591 QQKVVLRISVSANRM

-655 NIMLDTAYIGGSR
+655 DIMLDTAYIGGSR

-677 LAMGAKITKK
+677 QAS